1 MNIVQNGKND
11 IHEGLWTPPPTL
23 ENPAEHEGK
32 SIKYTRMRLLER
44 KQKINSTL
52 SDICVVKYPVPIPL
66 CRMIGMEV
74 VRPALDDDV
83 SILSRSF
90 FNGYIPG
97 SASFYVSVEHEEGY
111 TIDVNDDIVNEW
123 DEIWK
128 QKNEEFEAYLTEHG
142 LHAFKNKM
150 FHIWDGNH
158 RFKAWYNHTKEMKL
172 GGVEYQISP
181 TSITLIDEKKLTL
194 LLHVSA
200 MIST

>member
-1 MNIVQNGKND
+1 MNIVQSGKID

-23 ENPAEHEGK
+23 ENPTEHEGK
-32 SIKYTRMRLLER
+32 SIKYTRMKLLER

-52 SDICVVKYPVPIPL
+52 SDICIIKYPVPIPL

-74 VRPALDDDV
+74 IRPALDDDV
-83 SILSRSF
+83 AILSRSF
-90 FNGYIPG
+90 LNGYIPG

-111 TIDVNDDIVNEW
+111 TIDVDDDIVNQW

-158 RFKAWYNHTKEMKL
+158 RFKAWYNTKEMKL
-172 GGVEYQISP
+172 GGVEYHISP
-181 TSITLIDEKKLTL
+181 TSIILDGRKENHSVITCLCDDIN
-194 LLHVSA
+194 
-200 MIST
+200 M